1 MAAGL
6 TPGRLISACFDE
18 TLSAPGWAI
27 ATGKPRWGT
36 GPGDHARRCDAK
48 SQPDFRPGAVH
59 VRPHPPPCQPRGH
72 GPGPA
77 MAARSDA
84 VIARNDRARGGAL
97 HPYHF
102 RAVEAFAPTHAA
114 AAGLGTGA
122 ADPRPCDFL
131 PAAATHRRHPRR
143 ERDVRRSGQL

>member
-59 VRPHPPPCQPRGH
+59 VRRHPFSQPRRRTVQPRGH

-77 MAARSDA
+77 VASRGHA
-84 VIARNDRARGGAL
+84 VVARNDHPRGGAL
-97 HPYHF
+97 HPRHF
-102 RAVEAFAPTHAA
+102 RAVEGGAPTHVAA
-114 AAGLGTGA
+114 ADLGAGA
-122 ADPRPCDFL
+122 
-131 PAAATHRRHPRR
+131 
-143 ERDVRRSGQL
+143 V